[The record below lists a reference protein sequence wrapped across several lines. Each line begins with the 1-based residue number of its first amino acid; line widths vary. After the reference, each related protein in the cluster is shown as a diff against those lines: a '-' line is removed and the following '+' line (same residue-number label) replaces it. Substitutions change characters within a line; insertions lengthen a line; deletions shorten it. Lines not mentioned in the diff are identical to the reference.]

1 MKFIFATFFLYLS
14 TVSLLAQKPDEVL
27 ATATGLT
34 FTQSSLSENGQ
45 KIYLGQAK
53 ILSGERTR
61 LLSQMVDELLLESE
75 AKLKSAASDSLIAS
89 ELKKIAKPTEAEIK
103 AIFDANKANFGE
115 QTIDAIRPQIVAF
128 LRQKAEQKAFRYLVE
143 RLKLKYKF
151 APGKDIN
158 AADLKPLESVF
169 SINGKSTSFAEFD
182 ERYKAA
188 IHDVRGEIA
197 DEIIADLE
205 NAIFSTLV
213 NQEAKA
219 RNIEAGDVI
228 AVEITNK
235 LREFSNEERAELE
248 GAFRTNLFTKFNVK
262 ILVREPEPVAHNVSV
277 DDDPATGKATA
288 AVTVIMFSDFQCS
301 ACGATHPILQ
311 KVLAE
316 YGDKVRFVV
325 RDFPLESVHENAFR
339 SALAANAARTQGKF
353 FEYIDVLYRNQE
365 NLDEASLKK
374 YAVELGLNIK
384 QFELDFSNEKTAAE
398 VRKDMA
404 EGKNYGVGSTPTIYV
419 NGVRVR
425 RLSAENFRDVI
436 GRALAKS
443 ATK

>member
-1 MKFIFATFFLYLS
+1 
-14 TVSLLAQKPDEVL
+14 
-27 ATATGLT
+27 
-34 FTQSSLSENGQ
+34 
-45 KIYLGQAK
+45 
-53 ILSGERTR
+53 
-61 LLSQMVDELLLESE
+61 
-75 AKLKSAASDSLIAS
+75 
-89 ELKKIAKPTEAEIK
+89 
-103 AIFDANKANFGE
+103 
-115 QTIDAIRPQIVAF
+115 
-128 LRQKAEQKAFRYLVE
+128 
-143 RLKLKYKF
+143 
-151 APGKDIN
+151 
-158 AADLKPLESVF
+158 
-169 SINGKSTSFAEFD
+169 
-182 ERYKAA
+182 
-188 IHDVRGEIA
+188 
-197 DEIIADLE
+197 
-205 NAIFSTLV
+205 
-213 NQEAKA
+213 
-219 RNIEAGDVI
+219 
-228 AVEITNK
+228 
-235 LREFSNEERAELE
+235 
-248 GAFRTNLFTKFNVK
+248 
-262 ILVREPEPVAHNVSV
+262 
-277 DDDPATGKATA
+277 
-288 AVTVIMFSDFQCS
+288 MFSDFQCS